1 MEKVYQGN
9 WFRYFPDNYLWSH
22 RICGILNLARVGG
35 SALWEVDQIG
45 NNLKEDIG
53 NSEIWFRE
61 WKKISDFVFD
71 YAKRELESGHV
82 ETASGAL
89 IRSAVYLYT
98 AEQLI
103 PPDDPRKFESYKKV
117 TSRFYDGMKLRIDE
131 FEKIEIPYE
140 EGPLYSFWI
149 PPDTKNENYPV
160 VVFFD
165 GADACKEITTLWAG
179 LDLRSRGIGCLCI
192 DGPGQGETL
201 RLGKIPSRYD
211 YEVPATAAYNYV
223 SSMKN
228 VHPERIG
235 IMGMSMGGYYA
246 PRAAAFEKRY
256 AACVAWGCSVDIHEV
271 VVRRRKIL
279 EAGGT
284 ETSAH
289 MWQLPF
295 LMGCDDVDSAIEKS
309 KKYNLTGIASK
320 ITMPILILNGIEDT
334 IAPIEMAYRL
344 FEECSSIDK
353 QLKIFS
359 VDNGGSQ
366 HCIVDNLGLASN
378 YIADWFMDHLVD

>member
-1 MEKVYQGN
+1 MHKTQEVN

-22 RICGILNLARVGG
+22 RLCGILNLARVGG
-35 SALWEVDQIG
+35 STLWEVDQVG
-45 NNLKEDIG
+45 KNLKENIG
-53 NSEIWFRE
+53 NSENWFEE
-61 WKKISDFVFD
+61 WRKMSDFVLN
-71 YAKRELESGHV
+71 YGESELESGHS
-82 ETASGAL
+82 ETASGAF

-103 PPDDPRKFESYKKV
+103 PPEDPRKFESYKKV
-117 TSRFYDGMKLRIDE
+117 TARFYKGMRLRIDG
-131 FEKIEIPYE
+131 FEKVEIPYE
-140 EGPLYSFWI
+140 EGPLYAFWI
-149 PPDTKNENYPV
+149 PPDTKKENAPA

-179 LDLRSRGIGCLCI
+179 LDLRSRGIGCLCV

-201 RLGKIPSRYD
+201 RLGKIPSRFD
-211 YEVPATAAYNYV
+211 YEVPATAAYNFI

-228 VHPERIG
+228 VDSERIG

-256 AACVAWGCSVDIHEV
+256 AGCVAWGCSFDIHEV
-271 VVRRRKIL
+271 VVKRKKIL
-279 EAGGT
+279 EEGGT

-295 LMGCDDVDSAIEKS
+295 LMGCEDVDSAIEKS
-309 KKYNLTGIASK
+309 KKYNLTDVASK

-344 FEECSSIDK
+344 FEECSSSDK
-353 QLKIFS
+353 QLKVFS
-359 VDNGGSQ
+359 SDNGGSQ